1 MTEEMT
7 SLAVEDAPNPG
18 TVSFTPEPKEV
29 KPPTAR
35 EAIEK
40 SLQAIEE
47 KEGKIPEADELRD
60 KKPEL
65 KPKLEAK
72 TEPKEEAPEPKQA
85 KERAPDGKFTKS
97 NEDVAKAF
105 ESEKPIT
112 YGGTGE
118 NLDAPKPPAGE
129 RDINRAPDN
138 FLPRAKEKWP
148 EAPEE
153 VRGEFY
159 RALENF
165 EKGKAE
171 YQEDREFRKAIKP
184 YEEMAKQ
191 YGTSVQNY
199 LENTLRIN
207 QHLSQDLVGGL
218 DVIARQYGYTLEQVA
233 QHITQ
238 QAQVQQQNPQLAHT
252 QRLEQQITQLQQQ
265 LQQMGQMTAQQQQ
278 EAQRA
283 SAYREVEQNI
293 ITPFKQSHP
302 RYEELQGDIAFFLNS
317 DKIPS
322 NLSAQSRLEEAYF
335 MAERLNPAPTYTN
348 KSAQRPIN
356 PAGEKSIKGSLTSGT
371 DVYAAKGAKLNGRE
385 AIEAAMNQLDL
396 R

>member
-60 KKPEL
+60 KKPEP
-65 KPKLEAK
+65 KPKVEVK
-72 TEPKEEAPEPKQA
+72 VEPKEEEPEPKQA
-85 KERAPDGKFTKS
+85 KERAPDGKFAPRDAQIEQPKDD
-97 NEDVAKAF
+97 EA
-105 ESEKPIT
+105 EQR
-112 YGGTGE
+112 
-118 NLDAPKPPAGE
+118 LDAPKPPVGE

-138 FLPRAKEKWP
+138 FLPRAKEKWA

-171 YQEDREFRKAIKP
+171 YQEDREFRKAVKP

-191 YGTSVQNY
+191 YGTSVPNY

-265 LQQMGQMTAQQQQ
+265 LQQMGQMTVQQQQ
-278 EAQRA
+278 ETQRA
-283 SAYREVEQNI
+283 NAYREVEQNI
-293 ITPFKQSHP
+293 ITPFKQTHP
-302 RYEELQGDIAFFLNS
+302 RYDELQGDIAFFLNS